1 MFDNS
6 GKSVPE
12 FGFPDGMTLDTKG
25 NAWVAHFFS
34 KKVMCHDTKTGKNE
48 REMERE
54 RERETDRQTDR

>member
-1 MFDNS
+1 MCTFFLAENRSVVFDNS

-34 KKVMCHDTKTGKNE
+34 KKVRCHDPKTGKK
-48 REMERE
+48 
-54 RERETDRQTDR
+54 